1 MLPIML
7 VLAHTV
13 GGVGNGRKKKKEM
26 LKEKKQ
32 QKIRLRPSK
41 KRSMSQI
48 NTNFNT
54 L

>member
-7 VLAHTV
+7 VLAHKKKK
-13 GGVGNGRKKKKEM
+13 NGRKKKKEI

-32 QKIRLRPSK
+32 QKIRIRPSK

-48 NTNFNT
+48 NKNFNT